1 MTAGRHPRF
10 RRHGGRGKRLIFGP
24 WIKLQ
29 LEEGMRRLAFVKTSA
44 GLAAGVAALLVLTA
58 ACGSSRPAA
67 NNLLLGSKSS
77 ALLAKVAAK
86 VTADKAIPTW
96 SAPGPPV
103 DVSKLKGKRVFI
115 IPEVPN
121 PFNENIQNTYK
132 QIFNAVGVKWTYYA
146 NQGLVSQWVAGMD
159 AAIAQRPDLI
169 ILSAAPDPRV
179 LQPQLHAAR
188 AAGIPVEVT
197 QFYDRSAPPPPACL
211 GCAAG
216 VTTLVTAPYN
226 NGGAAEADW
235 IINDS
240 HGRAHVLIMIA
251 PDVIPSPGIL
261 SAMEREYRGYCPACS
276 YKVID
281 VPVAQ
286 WDTGLQSQVQSALLA
301 DPSINY
307 VDAEGDG
314 MCTGVVPAVQAV
326 GKTGSVK
333 VVSFNGSPFALN
345 DIRADSAIVMDASE
359 NTRWIGFADV
369 DQAFRLLAGM
379 SPVNETIPFRVM
391 DKSDVTQAGVPATNY
406 LGYGNAYAVGFW
418 RLWDLPGSP
427 PSPSR
432 S

>member
-1 MTAGRHPRF
+1 MPR
-10 RRHGGRGKRLIFGP
+10 G
-24 WIKLQ
+24 
-29 LEEGMRRLAFVKTSA
+29 AFVKTSA
-44 GLAAGVAALLVLTA
+44 GLAAGVAALLVLTV
-58 ACGSSRPAA
+58 ACGSSSPTA
-67 NNLLLGSKSS
+67 NNSSSGSKSS
-77 ALLAKVAAK
+77 ARLAKVASK
-86 VTADKAIPTW
+86 VAADNAIPTW
-96 SAPGPPV
+96 TAPGSPV
-103 DVSKLKGKRVFI
+103 DVGKLKGKRVFI
-115 IPEVPN
+115 IPEAAN

-132 QIFNAVGVKWTYYA
+132 QIFNAMGVKWTFYA
-146 NQGLVSQWVAGMD
+146 NQGLISQWVAGMD
-159 AAIAQRPDLI
+159 SAIAQRPDLI

-179 LQPQLHAAR
+179 LQPQLRAAR

-211 GCAAG
+211 ACAAG
-216 VTTLVTAPYN
+216 VTALVTGPYN

-240 HGRAHVLIMIA
+240 HGHAHVLIVMA

-261 SAMEREYRGYCPACS
+261 SAMEREYRTYCPGCT

-286 WDTGLQSQVQSALLA
+286 WNTGLQSQVQSALLA
-301 DPSINY
+301 DSSINY

-314 MCTGVVPAVQAV
+314 MCIGVVPAVQVV

-333 VVSFNGSPFALN
+333 VVSFNGSPFALD
-345 DIRADSAIVMDASE
+345 DIRTGSIIAMDASE

-379 SPVNETIPFRVM
+379 SPINETIPFRVM
-391 DKSDVTQAGVPATNY
+391 DKNNVTQAGVPATNY

-427 PSPSR
+427 PSPPR

>member
-1 MTAGRHPRF
+1 
-10 RRHGGRGKRLIFGP
+10 
-24 WIKLQ
+24 
-29 LEEGMRRLAFVKTSA
+29 MRCGVIVKASA
-44 GLAAGVAALLVLTA
+44 GIAALLLATTA
-58 ACGSSRPAA
+58 CSNSSSR
-67 NNLLLGSKSS
+67 SS
-77 ALLAKVAAK
+77 SSSQSSSSNSSSSSSSGALATVAAK

-96 SAPGPPV
+96 TAPGPPV

-132 QIFNAVGVKWTYYA
+132 QIFSAVGVKWTYYA
-146 NQGLVSQWVAGMD
+146 NQGLISQWIAGMD
-159 AAIAQRPDLI
+159 EAIAQRPNLI

-179 LQPQLHAAR
+179 LQPQLRAAK

-197 QFYDRSAPPPPACL
+197 HFYDRSTPPPPACL
-211 GCAAG
+211 ACAAG
-216 VTTLVTAPYN
+216 VTALTTAPFDT
-226 NGGAAEADW
+226 GGAAEADW

-240 HGRAHVLIMIA
+240 HGHAHVLIIMA
-251 PDVIPSPGIL
+251 PDVIPTPGIL
-261 SAMEREYRGYCPACS
+261 SAMEREYRTYCPGCT

-281 VPVAQ
+281 IPIAQ
-286 WDTGLQSQVQSALLA
+286 WNTGLQGQVQSALLA

-307 VDAEGDG
+307 IDAEGDG

-345 DIRADSAIVMDASE
+345 DIRTGRIMAMDASE

-379 SPVNETIPFRVM
+379 SPVNETIPFRLM
-391 DKSDVTQAGVPATNY
+391 DKSNVTQAGAPATNY

-418 RLWDLPGSP
+418 HLWDLPGSP
-427 PSPSR
+427 PSPPR

>member
-1 MTAGRHPRF
+1 
-10 RRHGGRGKRLIFGP
+10 
-24 WIKLQ
+24 
-29 LEEGMRRLAFVKTSA
+29 MRRGAFAKASA

-58 ACGSSRPAA
+58 ACGSSNSPTT
-67 NNLLLGSKSS
+67 NNSLSGSKSS
-77 ALLAKVAAK
+77 ALLAKVASQ

-96 SAPGPPV
+96 TAPGPPV

-115 IPEVPN
+115 IPEAAN

-132 QIFNAVGVKWTYYA
+132 QIFNAVGVKWTFYA
-146 NQGLVSQWVAGMD
+146 NQGLISQWIAGMD

-179 LQPQLHAAR
+179 LQPQLRAAR

-211 GCAAG
+211 ACAAG
-216 VTTLVTAPYN
+216 VTALVTGPYN

-240 HGRAHVLIMIA
+240 HGHAHVLIVMA

-261 SAMEREYRGYCPACS
+261 SAMEREYRTYCPGCT

-286 WDTGLQSQVQSALLA
+286 WNTGLQSQVQSALLA
-301 DPSINY
+301 DSSVNY
-307 VDAEGDG
+307 IDAEGDG
-314 MCTGVVPAVQAV
+314 MCTGAVPAVQAV
-326 GKTGSVK
+326 GKTASVK
-333 VVSFNGSPFALN
+333 VVSFNGSPFALD
-345 DIRADSAIVMDASE
+345 DIRTGSIIAMDASE

-379 SPVNETIPFRVM
+379 SPANETIPFRVM

-418 RLWDLPGSP
+418 HLWDLPGSP
-427 PSPSR
+427 PSPPR

>member
-1 MTAGRHPRF
+1 M
-10 RRHGGRGKRLIFGP
+10 RHG
-24 WIKLQ
+24 
-29 LEEGMRRLAFVKTSA
+29 AFPQASA
-44 GLAAGVAALLVLTA
+44 GLAAGVAALLVFTA
-58 ACGSSRPAA
+58 ACGSGNSPTT
-67 NNLLLGSKSS
+67 NNSLSDSKSS
-77 ALLAKVAAK
+77 ALLAKVASK

-96 SAPGPPV
+96 AAPGLQV

-115 IPEVPN
+115 IPEAAN

-132 QIFNAVGVKWTYYA
+132 QLFNAVGVKWMFYA
-146 NQGLVSQWVAGMD
+146 NQGLISQWIAGMD

-179 LQPQLHAAR
+179 LQPQLRAAR
-188 AAGIPVEVT
+188 AAGIPIEVT
-197 QFYDRSAPPPPACL
+197 QFYDRSAPPPPVCL
-211 GCAAG
+211 ACAAG
-216 VTTLVTAPYN
+216 VTALVTGPYN

-240 HGRAHVLIMIA
+240 HGRAHVLIVMA

-261 SAMEREYRGYCPACS
+261 SAMEREYRTYCPGCT

-286 WDTGLQSQVQSALLA
+286 WSTGLQSQVQSALLA
-301 DPSINY
+301 DSSVNY

-314 MCTGVVPAVQAV
+314 MCTGAVPAVQAV

-333 VVSFNGSPFALN
+333 VVSFNGSPFALD
-345 DIRADSAIVMDASE
+345 DIRTSSIIAMDASE

-391 DKSDVTQAGVPATNY
+391 DKSNVTQAGVPATNY
-406 LGYGNAYAVGFW
+406 LGYGNSYAVGFW
-418 RLWDLPGSP
+418 HLWGLPGSP
-427 PSPSR
+427 PSPPLS
-432 S
+432 

>member
-1 MTAGRHPRF
+1 
-10 RRHGGRGKRLIFGP
+10 
-24 WIKLQ
+24 
-29 LEEGMRRLAFVKTSA
+29 MRRGALVKASA
-44 GLAAGVAALLVLTA
+44 GLAAGVAALLILTA
-58 ACGSSRPAA
+58 ACGRSNPTTNNSSS
-67 NNLLLGSKSS
+67 GSESS
-77 ALLAKVAAK
+77 ALLATVASR

-96 SAPGPPV
+96 AAPGPPV

-115 IPEVPN
+115 IPEAPN

-132 QIFNAVGVKWTYYA
+132 QIFNALGVKWTFYS
-146 NQGLVSQWVAGMD
+146 NQGLISQWVAGMD

-179 LQPQLHAAR
+179 LQPQLREAK

-197 QFYDRSAPPPPACL
+197 QFYDRSTPPPPTCL
-211 GCAAG
+211 ACAAG
-216 VTTLVTAPYN
+216 VTALVNGPYN
-226 NGGAAEADW
+226 NAGAAEADW

-240 HGRAHVLIMIA
+240 HGHAHVLIIMA

-261 SAMEREYRGYCPACS
+261 SAMEREYRTYCPDCS
-276 YKVID
+276 YKIID

-286 WDTGLQSQVQSALLA
+286 WNTGLQGQVQSALLA
-301 DPSINY
+301 GPSINY
-307 VDAEGDG
+307 VDAEGDA
-314 MCTGVVPAVQAV
+314 MCTGVVPAVQDV

-345 DIRADSAIVMDASE
+345 DIRTGNIMAMDASE

-369 DQAFRLLAGM
+369 DQAFRLLAGLP
-379 SPVNETIPFRVM
+379 PVDETIPFRMV
-391 DKSDVTQAGVPATNY
+391 DKSNVTQAGVPATNY

-418 RLWDLPGSP
+418 HLWELPGSP
-427 PSPSR
+427 PSPPR

>member
-1 MTAGRHPRF
+1 M
-10 RRHGGRGKRLIFGP
+10 RHG
-24 WIKLQ
+24 
-29 LEEGMRRLAFVKTSA
+29 AFPQASA
-44 GLAAGVAALLVLTA
+44 GLAAGVAALLVFTA
-58 ACGSSRPAA
+58 ACGSGNSPTT
-67 NNLLLGSKSS
+67 NNSLSDSKSS
-77 ALLAKVAAK
+77 ALLAKVASK

-96 SAPGPPV
+96 AAPGLQV

-115 IPEVPN
+115 IPEAAN

-132 QIFNAVGVKWTYYA
+132 QLFNAVGVKWMFYA
-146 NQGLVSQWVAGMD
+146 NQGLISQWIAGMD
-159 AAIAQRPDLI
+159 TAIAQRPDLI

-179 LQPQLHAAR
+179 LQPQLRAAR
-188 AAGIPVEVT
+188 AAGIPIEVT
-197 QFYDRSAPPPPACL
+197 QFYDRSAPPPPVCL
-211 GCAAG
+211 ACAAG
-216 VTTLVTAPYN
+216 VTALVTGPYN

-240 HGRAHVLIMIA
+240 HGRAHVLIVMA

-261 SAMEREYRGYCPACS
+261 SAMEREYRTYCPGCT

-286 WDTGLQSQVQSALLA
+286 WSTGLQSQVQSALLA
-301 DPSINY
+301 DSSVNY

-314 MCTGVVPAVQAV
+314 MCTGAVPAVQAV

-333 VVSFNGSPFALN
+333 VVSFNGSPFALD
-345 DIRADSAIVMDASE
+345 DIRTSSIIAMDASE

-391 DKSDVTQAGVPATNY
+391 DKSNVTQAGVPATNY
-406 LGYGNAYAVGFW
+406 LGYGNSYAVGFW
-418 RLWDLPGSP
+418 HLWGLPGSP
-427 PSPSR
+427 PSPPLS
-432 S
+432 

>member
-1 MTAGRHPRF
+1 
-10 RRHGGRGKRLIFGP
+10 
-24 WIKLQ
+24 
-29 LEEGMRRLAFVKTSA
+29 MRRGAFAKASA

-58 ACGSSRPAA
+58 ACGSSSPTP
-67 NNLLLGSKSS
+67 NNSSSGSKSS
-77 ALLAKVAAK
+77 ALLAKVASK

-96 SAPGPPV
+96 TAPGPPV

-115 IPEVPN
+115 IPEAPN
-121 PFNENIQNTYK
+121 PFNENIQDTYK
-132 QIFNAVGVKWTYYA
+132 QIFNAVGVKWTFYA
-146 NQGLVSQWVAGMD
+146 NQGLTSQWIAGMD
-159 AAIAQRPDLI
+159 EAIAQRPDLI

-179 LQPQLHAAR
+179 LQPQLRVAK

-197 QFYDRSAPPPPACL
+197 QFYDRSTPPPPACL
-211 GCAAG
+211 ACAAG
-216 VTTLVTAPYN
+216 VTALVTAPYN

-240 HGRAHVLIMIA
+240 HGHAHVLIVMA

-261 SAMEREYRGYCPACS
+261 SAMEREYRTYCPGCT

-281 VPVAQ
+281 VPIAQ
-286 WDTGLQSQVQSALLA
+286 WNTGLQSQVQSALLA
-301 DPSINY
+301 DSSINY

-314 MCTGVVPAVQAV
+314 MCTGAVPAVQAI

-345 DIRADSAIVMDASE
+345 DIRTGSIMAMDASE

-369 DQAFRLLAGM
+369 DQGFRLLAGM
-379 SPVNETIPFRVM
+379 SPVNETIPFRLM

-406 LGYGNAYAVGFW
+406 LGYSNAYAVGFW
-418 RLWDLPGSP
+418 HLWGLPGSA
-427 PSPSR
+427 PSPPR